1 MMAAVGPLG
10 SVELESRAMKRNS
23 PTEGSA
29 VVLTGG
35 QLERSQT
42 ILKNK
47 SNALG
52 SHMDGGGVVLSHILL
67 EKCVGRR
74 RSGAEIETDAKVTQ
88 NVRIE

>member
-42 ILKNK
+42 IRKNK
-47 SNALG
+47 SDALG

-67 EKCVGRR
+67 EKCRKKAEWGRDR
-74 RSGAEIETDAKVTQ
+74 NRCESHAERTY
-88 NVRIE
+88 